1 MYVCR
6 SESEI
11 LSDMAQFNK
20 YLSRVHLKTDQPI
33 VSAMAPMQ
41 HNFCVFADEIE
52 AVIKF

>member
-1 MYVCR
+1 MIWLNLISTSQECIK
-6 SESEI
+6 SE
-11 LSDMAQFNK
+11 LTN
-20 YLSRVHLKTDQPI
+20 L